1 MHRTDEEVCLG
12 AGHHPVGDVPL
23 QGDHADGALAQ
34 CEGRPRCG
42 RGQDALEAFAGLG
55 QLSRQQWLA
64 AMHFRADVGCD
75 QADDAFAVR
84 FGQLH
89 AHWRAPR

>member
-1 MHRTDEEVCLG
+1 MARLRSAKAGPG
-12 AGHHPVGDVPL
+12 AAG
-23 QGDHADGALAQ
+23 
-34 CEGRPRCG
+34 
-42 RGQDALEAFAGLG
+42 GQDALEAFAGLG

-89 AHWRAPR
+89 AHWRAPL